1 MAGAVK
7 RSRTYRSTVRQE
19 QAENTRRRTLEA
31 ARKLFL
37 ERGFSGTTVAAVAAE
52 AEVSPET
59 IYGSLGG
66 KRGLLEGVIAA
77 AVQGPETDVPF
88 DHLPRYEQINSLP
101 TPRER
106 LDALVTF
113 ICDVLART
121 SLVHAVIRGAAD
133 AEPFAIE
140 LRDRQ
145 LEERL
150 GRITHR
156 VKADLKGAL
165 QPGLT
170 TRTAA
175 EQLAAILSPELHYFV
190 TVQLGWSAEQHHAWV
205 SRLAADNLLR

>member
-1 MAGAVK
+1 MADAVK
-7 RSRTYRSTVRQE
+7 RPRAYRSTIRQK

-31 ARKLFL
+31 AQKLFL

-88 DHLPRYEQINSLP
+88 DQIPTYEQIKSLL

-106 LDALVTF
+106 LDALVAF

-140 LRDRQ
+140 LRGRQ

-150 GRITHR
+150 ARITER
-156 VKADLKGAL
+156 VRVDLKGAL
-165 QPGLT
+165 RPGLSA
-170 TRTAA
+170 TRAA

-190 TVQLGWSAEQHHAWV
+190 TVQLGWSAEQHRAWV
-205 SRLAADNLLR
+205 SRLAADDLLR